1 MKNSIWTICLLLAIA
16 SPALSQTRVEKKIAM
31 KSNGF
36 GVTYSL
42 PKTSLVVTAE
52 VTEVTCKAGPYYKY
66 AEKHLGVKDA
76 VMSDHVY
83 YELNKVYL
91 QNKGIPDEE
100 NTYIVEFKPKTV
112 APFVYLTDDGLL
124 CAINADYTPTESVVA
139 VAKRSAQAAE
149 KALAPAVMT
158 EELLMAGSVTR
169 QAEVAARQIYKLRE
183 SRMDILSG
191 EADNMPPDGE
201 AMKIVLQQLTDQE
214 QALTALFVGEKR
226 RKTTFHEAHI
236 VPQQDDIDREVLFRF
251 SEKLG
256 ILDADDLGGT
266 PICLTLHATDRAPA
280 LDPKEAEKKEKSM
293 KGIIYN
299 VPGKADARI
308 EMGDEQLYRGEVQ
321 VVQFGTHEA
330 LAPVMFEDRKAP
342 IKILFYPETGAI
354 KQIIQ

>member
-1 MKNSIWTICLLLAIA
+1 MKYSIWTICLLLGMA
-16 SPALSQTRVEKKIAM
+16 SPAFSQTRVEKKIAM
-31 KSNGF
+31 KSNDY

-42 PKTSLVVTAE
+42 PKTSLVITAE
-52 VTEVTCKAGPYYKY
+52 ITQVTCKAGPYYKY
-66 AEKHLGVKDA
+66 AEKYLGVKDA

-83 YELNKVYL
+83 YELSKVYL
-91 QNKGIPDEE
+91 QNKGVPDEA
-100 NTYIVEFKPKTV
+100 NTYIVEFKPKTT

-124 CAINADYTPTESVVA
+124 CTINADYSPTESVVA

-149 KALAPAVMT
+149 KEQVPALMT

-183 SRMDILSG
+183 TRMDILSG

-214 QALTALFVGEKR
+214 QALTALFVGEKH
-226 RKTTFHEAHI
+226 RKTTFHETRI
-236 VPQQDDIDREVLFRF
+236 VPD
-251 SEKLG
+251 
-256 ILDADDLGGT
+256 DDLGGT
-266 PICLTLHATDRAPA
+266 PIYLSLHAINRAPA
-280 LDPKEAEKKEKSM
+280 LDPKEAEKKEKAM

-308 EMGDEQLYRGEVQ
+308 EMGDKQLYRGEVQ
-321 VVQFGTHEA
+321 VVQFGSHEA

-342 IKILFYPETGAI
+342 IKVIFYPETGAI

>member
-1 MKNSIWTICLLLAIA
+1 MKYSIWTICLLLGMA
-16 SPALSQTRVEKKIAM
+16 SPAFSQTRVEKKIAM
-31 KSNGF
+31 KSNGY

-52 VTEVTCKAGPYYKY
+52 ITQVTCKAGPYYKY
-66 AEKHLGVKDA
+66 AEKYLGVKDA

-83 YELNKVYL
+83 YELSKVYL
-91 QNKGIPDEE
+91 QNKGVPDEA
-100 NTYIVEFKPKTV
+100 NTYIVEFKPKTT

-124 CAINADYTPTESVVA
+124 CTINADYSPTESVVA

-149 KALAPAVMT
+149 KEQVPALMT

-183 SRMDILSG
+183 NRMDILSG

-214 QALTALFVGEKR
+214 QALTALFVGEKH
-226 RKTTFHEAHI
+226 RKTTFHETRI
-236 VPQQDDIDREVLFRF
+236 VPD
-251 SEKLG
+251 
-256 ILDADDLGGT
+256 DDLGGT
-266 PICLTLHATDRAPA
+266 PIYLSLHAINRAPA
-280 LDPKEAEKKEKSM
+280 LDPKEAEKKEKAM

-308 EMGDEQLYRGEVQ
+308 EMGDKQLYRGEVQ
-321 VVQFGTHEA
+321 VVQFGSHEA

-342 IKILFYPETGAI
+342 IKVFFYPETGAI

>member
-16 SPALSQTRVEKKIAM
+16 SPAFSQTRVEKKIAM

-52 VTEVTCKAGPYYKY
+52 VTKVTCKAGPYYKY

-100 NTYIVEFKPKTV
+100 NTYIVDFKPKTV
-112 APFVYLTDDGLL
+112 PPFVSLTDDVLL
-124 CAINADYTPTESVVA
+124 SAINADYTPTESVVA

-321 VVQFGTHEA
+321 VVQFGTHET